1 MANKNDLFDFD
12 ETTASNNDNVAGSN
26 IAENCAPSGINNA
39 IRALAAIVK
48 RAVGSQGSDIASAS
62 TTNIGAAGTALYA
75 QVTGTTTITSFG
87 TVAAG
92 TLRIVEFTGALTLTH
107 NATSL
112 ILPGSTNITTAAGDV
127 AFMLSLGSGNW
138 KCLTYQTQSGS
149 VVGGFSSL
157 TVTSTSA
164 DATAGPDITAFR
176 NSASPADN
184 DLIGRLKFDGRDE
197 SANQDTYASI
207 EAQILDATGGTEDA
221 LLMLKTVVAGTLAAR
236 LSVGQGVQVGSPT
249 GGDKGAGTLNL
260 AGDLY
265 YNGAA
270 LSSPIAQI
278 VTATNST
285 YSTLG
290 TILPFDDSIPQNT
303 EGDEVLTATITP
315 KSASSTLRIEV
326 HLNLSAAVASGI
338 ISAAIFVDST
348 ANAINAAAFS
358 VGTTG
363 RMEALRLVHYVSAGS
378 TSART
383 YKVRAGSSV
392 ATDAMLNGDNSS
404 RIFGGVAI
412 SSMEITE
419 FLP

>member
-157 TVTSTSA
+157 TATSTVA

-249 GGDKGAGTLNL
+249 GGDKGSGTLNL

-265 YNGAA
+265 YNGAQ
-270 LSSPIAQI
+270 LSRPVAQV
-278 VTATNST
+278 VTAVSST
-285 YSTLG
+285 ADST
-290 TILPFDDSIPQNT
+290 TTDLPYDDTIPQNT
-303 EGDEVLTATITP
+303 EGKEHLTVAITP
-315 KSASSTLRIEV
+315 VSATSTLVIEV
-326 HLNLSAAVASGI
+326 SAMVSVNSTDDFVA
-338 ISAAIFVDST
+338 ALFVDST
-348 ANAINAAAFS
+348 ANAIYATAVTIGTDQVAHLHFS
-358 VGTTG
+358 HV
-363 RMEALRLVHYVSAGS
+363 LSAGS

-383 YKVRAGSSV
+383 YKFRYGANGSVTAYINRDAAG
-392 ATDAMLNGDNSS
+392 A
-404 RIFGGVAI
+404 RFGGVI
-412 SSMEITE
+412 QSTMTVTE
-419 FLP
+419 YLP